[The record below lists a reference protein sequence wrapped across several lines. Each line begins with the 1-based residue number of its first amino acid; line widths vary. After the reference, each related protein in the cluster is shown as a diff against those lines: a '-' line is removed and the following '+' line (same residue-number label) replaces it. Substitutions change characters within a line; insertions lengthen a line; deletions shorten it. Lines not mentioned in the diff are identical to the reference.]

1 MGKENIKV
9 RVFTS
14 KKFKRI
20 AKKITQ
26 RLKDAGYENEK
37 ALISMFLID
46 CASRMKNIKND
57 SLKQASVF
65 QPETLKGSDYYSF
78 RIDNQYR
85 VIFAL
90 QKEKDDNS

>member
-20 AKKITQ
+20 AGDKKITQ

-57 SLKQASVF
+57 SLK
-65 QPETLKGSDYYSF
+65 L
-78 RIDNQYR
+78 
-85 VIFAL
+85 
-90 QKEKDDNS
+90 